1 MSPVARPSL
10 RERLQEAPILVALG
24 AHDGLTARIAQA
36 AGVEALYHGGY
47 AVAAHHHG
55 LPDIGLVGL
64 DEMVGS
70 LERVTAAS
78 DLPVLAD
85 ADTGFGSEP
94 GVRRTV
100 ERMEG
105 AGAGAVQIEDQ
116 VFPKRCG
123 HMEGKRVIP
132 RDEMVLKVRAAVAA
146 RRDPE
151 TLIIARS
158 DALQGNGVDEAIDRC
173 NAYAEAG
180 ADVAMIDAPG
190 TLEELKLIAE
200 RVQIPS
206 LANMSETGRSPQVDA
221 EGLHRMGY
229 RIVIFPSP
237 QTWIFT
243 RAYRELADEL
253 VRTGTTEGV
262 RNRMESFD
270 NVNALLGL
278 DDWQGGR

>member
-1 MSPVARPSL
+1 MSPRARPSL
-10 RERLQEAPILVALG
+10 RERLQEDAILVALG
-24 AHDGLTARIAQA
+24 AHDGLTARIAEA

-64 DEMVGS
+64 SEMVGS
-70 LERVTAAS
+70 LERVAAAS
-78 DLPVLAD
+78 DLPILVD

-100 ERMEG
+100 ERMEAG
-105 AGAGAVQIEDQ
+105 GAGAVQIEDQ

-158 DALQGNGVDEAIDRC
+158 DALQVSGVDDAIERC

-180 ADVAMIDAPG
+180 ADVAMIDAPR
-190 TLEELKLIAE
+190 TVEELELIAT

-206 LANMSETGRSPQVDA
+206 LANMSETGRTPPVDA
-221 EGLHRMGY
+221 AGLQAMGY

-237 QTWIFT
+237 QTWIIA
-243 RAYRELADEL
+243 RAYRELAEEL
-253 VRTGTTEGV
+253 VRAGTTEGI
-262 RNRMESFD
+262 RDRMESFD
-270 NVNALLGL
+270 EVNALLGL
-278 DDWQGGR
+278 EDWQGK